1 MDERVR
7 MRRGMVV
14 STSKTAAASSSGS
27 GSGSC
32 SSACS
37 GSGINVLRGGGKWR
51 QWRQG

>member
-14 STSKTAAASSSGS
+14 STSKTAAASSS